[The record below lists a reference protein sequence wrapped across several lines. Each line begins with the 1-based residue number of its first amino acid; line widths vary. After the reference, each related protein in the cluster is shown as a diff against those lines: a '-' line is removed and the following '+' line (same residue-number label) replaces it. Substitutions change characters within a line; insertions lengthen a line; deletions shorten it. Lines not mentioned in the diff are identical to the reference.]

1 MKKPSILLADDHTIL
16 LEGLKSLLESKFE
29 LVGSVEDGRALLAAA
44 EKLKPDVILL
54 DISMPLL
61 NGIEAARRLKKANV
75 KAKLVFLTMHS
86 DINFVTEAFRAGAS
100 GYLLKRSVASELVTA
115 IQQVLRGRS
124 YVTPLITRNL
134 VNSFLDLS
142 TDPQKRGSKL
152 APRQREVLQM
162 VAEGRPLKEIAGIL
176 NISVSTVEF
185 HKSTVMQK
193 LGLHSNAEL
202 IKYAIDHG
210 IGTP

>member
-29 LVGSVEDGRALLAAA
+29 LAGSVEDGRALLAAA

-86 DINFVTEAFRAGAS
+86 DIDFVKEAFRAGAS

-134 VNSFLDLS
+134 VNSFLDLAA
-142 TDPQKRGSKL
+142 DAQKHGSKL